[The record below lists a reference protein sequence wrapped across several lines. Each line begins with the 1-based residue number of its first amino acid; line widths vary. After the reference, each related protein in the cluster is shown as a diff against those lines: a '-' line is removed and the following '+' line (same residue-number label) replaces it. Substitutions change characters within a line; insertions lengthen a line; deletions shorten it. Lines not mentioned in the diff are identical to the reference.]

1 MTRALL
7 PLLGLALLLIL
18 LGLAWHGSLDR
29 YAEGRAETLLT
40 RALAT
45 YTLTRSLNGAISVA
59 QGTEIAVQPVGIGV
73 TISAGQILDPL
84 NDLIERF
91 SWLVL
96 VACASLGTQLML
108 TQIFGSVACNL
119 LLTAI
124 AATGLVAG
132 LWQGCPGRR
141 LVLRVT
147 ALALLARFLIA
158 LVTLTAAGA
167 NALFLADREAASM
180 AELESVSERVEQ
192 RNESVIENAVGD
204 GANSAADNRGTAA
217 QAADRPSMME
227 RIGSFFGQQA
237 DALNVQQRL
246 DALRQSAETA
256 ITEVINLIVIFVLQ
270 TIVFPLAALWL
281 GWQLL
286 QALSRAFLSPN
297 Q

>member
-1 MTRALL
+1 MNRALL
-7 PLLGLALLLIL
+7 PALGLMLLL

-73 TISAGQILDPL
+73 TISAGEILDPL

-119 LLTAI
+119 LLTGV
-124 AATGLVAG
+124 AATGLIAG

-141 LVLRVT
+141 LLLRLT

-180 AELESVSERVEQ
+180 AELESVSENVEQ
-192 RNESVIENAVGD
+192 RNESVIDNAVGD
-204 GANSAADNRGTAA
+204 G
-217 QAADRPSMME
+217 QAGPETSDQPSMLD

-246 DALRQSAETA
+246 DALKQSAETA
-256 ITEVINLIVIFVLQ
+256 ISEVINLIVIFVLQ
-270 TIVFPLAALWL
+270 TIIFPLAALWL
-281 GWQLL
+281 GWQLF
-286 QALSRAFLSPN
+286 QALSRAFLHASMP
-297 Q
+297 